1 MSGTTVR
8 SKVGREVRAK
18 HYFLILTAVCA
29 VVGFT
34 SGDSIYLDIG
44 RPLAGIFFGLFL
56 IATVLQKESDLLD
69 EQLGIAPA
77 SESVVEDES
86 TEMAAHPTF
95 THAPSH

>member
-1 MSGTTVR
+1 
-8 SKVGREVRAK
+8 VRAK

-29 VVGFT
+29 VIGFT

-56 IATVLQKESDLLD
+56 IATIFEKESDLLD
-69 EQLGIAPA
+69 EQLGIARTTEPLVEEDPS
-77 SESVVEDES
+77 SEAIANA
-86 TEMAAHPTF
+86 TL